1 MADSSKSRFER
12 FVQERVEIRSS
23 ARERLAQLNED
34 HGKSKFVLKQAKK
47 EVRASKYELRQ
58 EKRQFRYYARQ
69 SPELQAINAE
79 LREATA
85 VLQRVKREGGDVTE
99 ALATVN
105 DLKHRK
111 HTKISSEEISDG
123 RKYSLLFLYDKVE
136 VSC

>member
-58 EKRQFRYYARQ
+58 EK
-69 SPELQAINAE
+69 
-79 LREATA
+79 
-85 VLQRVKREGGDVTE
+85 
-99 ALATVN
+99 
-105 DLKHRK
+105 
-111 HTKISSEEISDG
+111 
-123 RKYSLLFLYDKVE
+123 
-136 VSC
+136 